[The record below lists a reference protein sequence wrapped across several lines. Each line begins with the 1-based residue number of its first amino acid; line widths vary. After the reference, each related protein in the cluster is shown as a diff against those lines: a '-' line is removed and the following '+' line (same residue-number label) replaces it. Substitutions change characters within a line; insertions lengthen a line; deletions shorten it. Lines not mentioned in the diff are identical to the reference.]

1 MKSAMKLLRA
11 ALVLYCVA
19 FLWGC
24 SKPARHAHDVSEVV
38 AAAQSLN
45 ANGGLSSERWID
57 GPTRVPAQEFPNIPP
72 FEVLAREKA
81 MTKFPCIECHNKPL
95 EVLRVTG
102 KKDKKAS
109 HWDIRVKHGRSEEML
124 ACNSCH
130 SYEDFALLK
139 TISGKPIALNHA
151 YQVCGQCHSRQLNDW
166 AGGAHGKRI
175 GGWAPPRVVQN
186 CAGCHNPHKPKLDSR
201 WPALAAREGSGRE

>member
-1 MKSAMKLLRA
+1 MKGLTLM
-11 ALVLYCVA
+11 LVLLLSA
-19 FLWGC
+19 C
-24 SKPARHAHDVSEVV
+24 SKQDHHAHEVSAIV
-38 AAAQSLN
+38 AAANAPN
-45 ANGGLSSERWID
+45 ANGGVSSDRWLD
-57 GPTRVPAQEFPNIPP
+57 GPAAVRAEGFEQT
-72 FEVLAREKA
+72 FEVLPREKA

-109 HWDIRVKHGRSEEML
+109 HWDIRVKHGKQEML
-124 ACNSCH
+124 ACNTCH

-139 TISGKPIALNHA
+139 TLAGKPVALNHA
-151 YQVCGQCHSRQLNDW
+151 YQVCGQCHSKQLSDW
-166 AGGAHGKRI
+166 AGGAHGKRM

-186 CAGCHNPHKPKLDSR
+186 CAGCHNPHAPKLDSR